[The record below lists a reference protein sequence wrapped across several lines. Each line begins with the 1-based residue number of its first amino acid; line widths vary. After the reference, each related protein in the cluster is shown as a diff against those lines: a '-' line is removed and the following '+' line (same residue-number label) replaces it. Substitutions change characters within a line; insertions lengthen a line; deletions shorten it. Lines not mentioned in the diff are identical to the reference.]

1 MLFYK
6 LSYALCYILCFLC
19 LFFVVS
25 SVCLSIVCLV
35 CLSRVCY
42 STNHHQFLY
51 ILSMM
56 FVIVLNVCLHKQIG
70 FADFLKCCCRIF
82 FLLSPFFNVNFGFE
96 ATKLPLKYND
106 LLIFL
111 TLLQDLTSIS
121 QMIPKTKQNI
131 DYKYTKMSI
140 EFFSSLNSEDNLIL
154 SPRLLFVTEN
164 EVKIWSF
171 F

>member
-1 MLFYK
+1 M
-6 LSYALCYILCFLC
+6 C
-19 LFFVVS
+19 
-25 SVCLSIVCLV
+25 
-35 CLSRVCY
+35 
-42 STNHHQFLY
+42 TQ
-51 ILSMM
+51 
-56 FVIVLNVCLHKQIG
+56 QIA

-111 TLLQDLTSIS
+111 TPLQDLTSIS

-131 DYKYTKMSI
+131 NYKYTKMSI

-164 EVKIWSF
+164 EVKIWPF
-171 F
+171 FFISGLILLVMNLSNSRYRYSNLNLHF